1 MEKVRLDQW
10 LWAARFYKTRSLSK
24 TAINRGKVQVNGT
37 SCKPSKEIVISD
49 EVLIRAKHFQKTVIV
64 SFLSNIRQNATLA
77 SKLYVET
84 EESID
89 TRLREQALK
98 KSSFD
103 LRVNS
108 VKPNKKQRRQL
119 DSFLNSNF

>member
-24 TAINRGKVQVNGT
+24 TAINSGKVKVNGK

-49 EVLIRAKHFQKTVIV
+49 EVLIRAKHSQKTVIV

-84 EESID
+84 EESVD

-103 LRVNS
+103 ISVNS

>member
-24 TAINRGKVQVNGT
+24 TAINSGKVEVNGK
-37 SCKPSKEIVISD
+37 SCKPSKEIVVSD
-49 EVLIRAKHFQKTVIV
+49 EVLIRAKHSQKTVIV

-89 TRLREQALK
+89 TRLKEQALK

-103 LRVNS
+103 LSVNS

>member
-24 TAINRGKVQVNGT
+24 TAINSGKVKVNGK

-49 EVLIRAKHFQKTVIV
+49 EVLIRAKHSQKTVIV
-64 SFLSNIRQNATLA
+64 SFLSIIRQNATLA

-89 TRLREQALK
+89 ARLREQALI

>member
-24 TAINRGKVQVNGT
+24 TAINSGKVKVNGK
-37 SCKPSKEIVISD
+37 SCKPSKEIVVSD
-49 EVLIRAKHFQKTVIV
+49 EVLIRAKHFQKTVTV

-119 DSFLNSNF
+119 DSFLNANF

>member
-24 TAINRGKVQVNGT
+24 TAINSGKVKVNGK

-84 EESID
+84 EESIG

>member
-24 TAINRGKVQVNGT
+24 TAINSGKVKVNGK

-103 LRVNS
+103 LNVNS

>member
-24 TAINRGKVQVNGT
+24 TAINSGKVKVNGK

-49 EVLIRAKHFQKTVIV
+49 EVLIRAKHSQKTVIV

-119 DSFLNSNF
+119 DSFINSNF

>member
-24 TAINRGKVQVNGT
+24 TAINSGKVKVNGK

-49 EVLIRAKHFQKTVIV
+49 EVLIRAKHSQKTVIV

-98 KSSFD
+98 NSSFD
-103 LRVNS
+103 ISVNS
-108 VKPNKKQRRQL
+108 VKPNKKHRRQL

>member
-24 TAINRGKVQVNGT
+24 TAINSGKVKVNGK

-64 SFLSNIRQNATLA
+64 NFLSNIRQNATLA

-103 LRVNS
+103 LSVNS

>member
-24 TAINRGKVQVNGT
+24 TAINSGKVKVNGK

-49 EVLIRAKHFQKTVIV
+49 EILIRAKHSQKTVIV

-103 LRVNS
+103 LSVNS

>member
-24 TAINRGKVQVNGT
+24 TAINSGKVKVNGK

-98 KSSFD
+98 KSSSD

-119 DSFLNSNF
+119 DSFFNSNF

>member
-24 TAINRGKVQVNGT
+24 TAINSGKVKVNGK
-37 SCKPSKEIVISD
+37 SCKPSKEIIIGD
-49 EVLIRAKHFQKTVIV
+49 EVLIRTKHSQKTVIV
-64 SFLSNIRQNATLA
+64 RFLSNLRQNTTLA

-103 LRVNS
+103 LRANS
-108 VKPNKKQRRQL
+108 IKPNKKQRRQL

>member
-24 TAINRGKVQVNGT
+24 TAINSGKVKVNGK

-49 EVLIRAKHFQKTVIV
+49 EVLIRAKHSQKSVIV

>member
-24 TAINRGKVQVNGT
+24 TANNRGKVKVNGK
-37 SCKPSKEIVISD
+37 SCKPSKEIVVSD

-103 LRVNS
+103 LSVNS

>member
-24 TAINRGKVQVNGT
+24 TAINSGKVKVNGK

-64 SFLSNIRQNATLA
+64 SFLSNIRHNATLA

-103 LRVNS
+103 LSVNS

>member
-24 TAINRGKVQVNGT
+24 TAINSGKVKVNGK

-49 EVLIRAKHFQKTVIV
+49 EVLIRAKHSQKTVIV

-89 TRLREQALK
+89 TRLRKQALK

-103 LRVNS
+103 LSMNS

>member
-24 TAINRGKVQVNGT
+24 TAINSGKVKVNGK
-37 SCKPSKEIVISD
+37 SCKPSKEIVVSD

-84 EESID
+84 EESVD

-103 LRVNS
+103 LSVNS

>member
-24 TAINRGKVQVNGT
+24 TAINSGKVKVNGK
-37 SCKPSKEIVISD
+37 SCKPSKEIVVSD
-49 EVLIRAKHFQKTVIV
+49 EVLIRAKYFQKTVIV

-103 LRVNS
+103 LSVNS

>member
-24 TAINRGKVQVNGT
+24 TAINSGKVKVNGK

-49 EVLIRAKHFQKTVIV
+49 EVLIRAKHSQKTVIV
-64 SFLSNIRQNATLA
+64 SFLTNIRQNATLA

-103 LRVNS
+103 LGVNS

>member
-24 TAINRGKVQVNGT
+24 TAINSGKVKVNGK
-37 SCKPSKEIVISD
+37 SCKPSKEIVVSD

-98 KSSFD
+98 KSSSD
-103 LRVNS
+103 IRVNS

-119 DSFLNSNF
+119 DSFFNSIL

>member
-24 TAINRGKVQVNGT
+24 TAINSGKVKVNGK

-49 EVLIRAKHFQKTVIV
+49 EVLIRAKHSQKTVIV

-103 LRVNS
+103 LSANS

-119 DSFLNSNF
+119 DSFLNSNL

>member
-24 TAINRGKVQVNGT
+24 TAINSGKVKVNGK

-49 EVLIRAKHFQKTVIV
+49 EILIRAKHSQKTVIV

>member
-24 TAINRGKVQVNGT
+24 TAINSGKVKVNGK

-103 LRVNS
+103 LSVNS

-119 DSFLNSNF
+119 DSFLSSNF

>member
-24 TAINRGKVQVNGT
+24 TAINSGKVKVNGK

-89 TRLREQALK
+89 TRLRERALK

>member
-24 TAINRGKVQVNGT
+24 TAINSGKVKVNGK
-37 SCKPSKEIVISD
+37 SCKPSKEIVVSD

-89 TRLREQALK
+89 ARLREQALK

-103 LRVNS
+103 LSVNS
-108 VKPNKKQRRQL
+108 VKPIKKQRRQL

>member
-24 TAINRGKVQVNGT
+24 TAINSGKVKVNGK

-49 EVLIRAKHFQKTVIV
+49 EVLIRAKHSQKTVIV

-103 LRVNS
+103 LSVNS

>member
-24 TAINRGKVQVNGT
+24 TAINSGKVKVNGK

-103 LRVNS
+103 LSLNS

>member
-24 TAINRGKVQVNGT
+24 TAINSGKVKVNGK
-37 SCKPSKEIVISD
+37 SCKPSKEIVVSD

-89 TRLREQALK
+89 IRLREQALK

-103 LRVNS
+103 LHVNS

>member
-24 TAINRGKVQVNGT
+24 TAINSGKVKVNGK
-37 SCKPSKEIVISD
+37 SCKPSKEIGISD
-49 EVLIRAKHFQKTVIV
+49 EVLIRAKHSQKTVIV

-103 LRVNS
+103 LSVNS

>member
-24 TAINRGKVQVNGT
+24 TAINNGKVKVNGK
-37 SCKPSKEIVISD
+37 SCKPSKEIVVSD

-103 LRVNS
+103 LSVNS

-119 DSFLNSNF
+119 DSFFNLNF

>member
-24 TAINRGKVQVNGT
+24 TAINSGKVKVNGK

-49 EVLIRAKHFQKTVIV
+49 EVLIRAKHFQKTVVV

-103 LRVNS
+103 LSVNS

>member
-24 TAINRGKVQVNGT
+24 TAINSGKVKVNGK

-49 EVLIRAKHFQKTVIV
+49 EVLIRAKHSQKTVIV
-64 SFLSNIRQNATLA
+64 SFLSSIRQNATLA

>member
-24 TAINRGKVQVNGT
+24 TAINSGKVKVNGK

-49 EVLIRAKHFQKTVIV
+49 EVLIRAKHSQKTVIV

-103 LRVNS
+103 LSMNS

>member
-24 TAINRGKVQVNGT
+24 TAINSGKVKVNGK
-37 SCKPSKEIVISD
+37 SCKPSKEIVVSD
-49 EVLIRAKHFQKTVIV
+49 EVIIRAKHFQKTVIV
-64 SFLSNIRQNATLA
+64 CFLSNIRQNATLA

-84 EESID
+84 EESVD

-103 LRVNS
+103 FRVNS

>member
-24 TAINRGKVQVNGT
+24 TAINSGKVKVNGK
-37 SCKPSKEIVISD
+37 SCKPSKEIVVSD

-108 VKPNKKQRRQL
+108 IKPNKKQRRQR
-119 DSFLNSNF
+119 DSFFNSNF